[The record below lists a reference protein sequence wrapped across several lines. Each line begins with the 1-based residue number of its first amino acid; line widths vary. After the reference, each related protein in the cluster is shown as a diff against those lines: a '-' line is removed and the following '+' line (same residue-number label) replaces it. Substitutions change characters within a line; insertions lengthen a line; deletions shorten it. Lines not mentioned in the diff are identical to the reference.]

1 VSSAPK
7 NQFWWETGALAEV
20 GDIQLSD
27 RHARCRRGRRVV
39 QFFTFAGPW
48 LAFHANEGGRTM
60 TFDTRSHEAPT
71 APKPFHFAPTFK
83 LDLVFS
89 LAYVVL
95 FTLSWARIEH
105 SGLVCG
111 VGAAFG
117 VALVLCYAG
126 KVFIIGVLNQ
136 RGGDARTYVIS
147 SDLVTSGLYAYS
159 RNPTYALTLVQ
170 CLLWSA
176 LLLFLEAHAPFAPV
190 TLALTILLPAL
201 FFWIHDRV
209 IIPREDAALGA
220 AHPEAFAAY
229 AREVGRW
236 IGRGKFAL

>member
-1 VSSAPK
+1 
-7 NQFWWETGALAEV
+7 
-20 GDIQLSD
+20 
-27 RHARCRRGRRVV
+27 
-39 QFFTFAGPW
+39 
-48 LAFHANEGGRTM
+48 M
-60 TFDTRSHEAPT
+60 TLDTRSHEAPA

-95 FTLSWARIEH
+95 FTLAWARIGH
-105 SGLVCG
+105 SVLICV
-111 VGAAFG
+111 VGALFG
-117 VALVLCYAG
+117 LALALCYAG

-147 SDLVTSGLYAYS
+147 SDLVTTGLYAYS
-159 RNPTYALTLVQ
+159 RNPTYLLTLVQ

-176 LLLFLEAHAPFAPV
+176 LLLFLEAHAPIAPL
-190 TLALTILLPAL
+190 TLALTILAPAL

-236 IGRGKFAL
+236 IGRGRFAC